1 MQNLRST
8 IQVKGSRKSFLGRA
22 RSLNSLTGPKL
33 AGIFRKVHRSKL
45 LKAPALIN
53 DRKLGRNDDAKREA
67 KIFADLK
74 DDPAALALANQFL
87 RKHPEMSNESVYWH
101 VHELNR
107 TAGE

>member
-1 MQNLRST
+1 
-8 IQVKGSRKSFLGRA
+8 
-22 RSLNSLTGPKL
+22 
-33 AGIFRKVHRSKL
+33 L